1 MQSFFEKTL
10 TQRKKKKMEAV
21 QAATTLR
28 KFAQHTGFKNIGNAS
43 QIARKYLAVHT
54 RMVHPSVIY
63 PYVGSDYEL
72 VNKRTHSP
80 PLSAYQYDRSI
91 DNETFVYLMKHGY
104 ENRLMTEEEV
114 EKFPALQHFIENM
127 LPRPVGEEAW
137 QNYERND
144 HWKARAYFLGLNWK
158 DTAGYNDMIQS
169 IYGIDKKTSSQVEI
183 DACTDFIAALE
194 KYQPY
199 KDFEAA
205 ELGRILQGLNID
217 QLKIEEQDV
226 ANAIVLEYAQEVGD
240 ELTHGDVEEKDPIV
254 FVAEKNVDADNW
266 KDIQENHLVKSYLER
281 AGLTAFF
288 SPKKTVKQM
297 ILSSLHLPIKAVP
310 GAENIIPMSQSIEKP
325 LPSVPKEAWPL
336 LVKAIEALNVEN
348 HQLNPESPVLKDML
362 NGGETSALSTI
373 QTVLSLYNPDV
384 ELEGID
390 PRLQIQLLKRHP
402 EIDPSV
408 IQSIL
413 KM

>member
-1 MQSFFEKTL
+1 
-10 TQRKKKKMEAV
+10 
-21 QAATTLR
+21 
-28 KFAQHTGFKNIGNAS
+28 
-43 QIARKYLAVHT
+43 
-54 RMVHPSVIY
+54 
-63 PYVGSDYEL
+63 
-72 VNKRTHSP
+72 
-80 PLSAYQYDRSI
+80 
-91 DNETFVYLMKHGY
+91 
-104 ENRLMTEEEV
+104 
-114 EKFPALQHFIENM
+114 
-127 LPRPVGEEAW
+127 
-137 QNYERND
+137 
-144 HWKARAYFLGLNWK
+144 
-158 DTAGYNDMIQS
+158 
-169 IYGIDKKTSSQVEI
+169 
-183 DACTDFIAALE
+183 
-194 KYQPY
+194 
-199 KDFEAA
+199 
-205 ELGRILQGLNID
+205 
-217 QLKIEEQDV
+217 
-226 ANAIVLEYAQEVGD
+226 
-240 ELTHGDVEEKDPIV
+240 
-254 FVAEKNVDADNW
+254 
-266 KDIQENHLVKSYLER
+266 
-281 AGLTAFF
+281 
-288 SPKKTVKQM
+288 M